1 MARTSRAWEKFLE
14 PSRIAVVATIHR
26 SGMPHLTPNWFVY
39 EGDRIAI
46 STTKER
52 IKYRNLSHDPRMS
65 VCIYSELTAVDYVT
79 VSGPVSVSD
88 DESIWPVT
96 RLIIERYV
104 PAGPRRGAPGA
115 APALRTALSCRLP
128 RRAWSSGPSPDRRLT

>member
-1 MARTSRAWEKFLE
+1 MTSTPLNGADLARLEKFLE

-65 VCIYSELTAVDYVT
+65 VCIYS
-79 VSGPVSVSD
+79 
-88 DESIWPVT
+88 
-96 RLIIERYV
+96 
-104 PAGPRRGAPGA
+104 GADGGG
-115 APALRTALSCRLP
+115 T
-128 RRAWSSGPSPDRRLT
+128 T

>member
-1 MARTSRAWEKFLE
+1 MTSTPLNGADLARLEKFLE

-65 VCIYSELTAVDYVT
+65 ICIYSELTAVDYVT

-104 PAGPRRGAPGA
+104 PAARVEERLAQ
-115 APALRTALSCRLP
+115 LRTQNRVILSLAP
-128 RRAWSSGPSPDRRLT
+128 ESVVFRA